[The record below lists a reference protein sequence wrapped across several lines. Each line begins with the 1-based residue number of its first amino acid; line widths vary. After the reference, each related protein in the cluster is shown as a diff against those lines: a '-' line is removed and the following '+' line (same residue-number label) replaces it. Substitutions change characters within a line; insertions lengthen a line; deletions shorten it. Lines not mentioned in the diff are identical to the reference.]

1 MSGRSAAACAEE
13 RERENKGARP
23 LPPGRPA
30 DPPLALVAAG
40 GHHQPPLQVLQRGV
54 AGSAAAAGHV
64 CRRKARARG
73 HSYLS
78 CATGLSRLLACALAL
93 SGPLATPS
101 RGPPCGCRVGVGW
114 CSVCVWQCT
123 CTPHVALQAAVRC
136 SVRGCTPAGQPQPR
150 RAGSSTLAGWLASGA
165 QRRSAAPRRAPAAPA
180 PPPRR
185 MACHR
190 HLLSALGALAALVV
204 LAALLPE
211 EGGGAGAGAGW
222 AAGGTRGAR
231 RPTRRPG
238 PGPPPRGRQLTNPN
252 ALHCEAGRS
261 RPTRRVPRGGWL
273 CPRLRC

>member
-73 HSYLS
+73 HSCRVPL
-78 CATGLSRLLACALAL
+78 ASRVCLLA
-93 SGPLATPS
+93 PS
-101 RGPPCGCRVGVGW
+101 LCLGLWQLPREVLPAGAGW
-114 CSVCVWQCT
+114 GLGGARCVYG
-123 CTPHVALQAAVRC
+123 
-136 SVRGCTPAGQPQPR
+136 SVRVRHTWPCRLRCGAACGAAGASWAAAASTR
-150 RAGSSTLAGWLASGA
+150 RKQHVGWLAGLWCTAPQRCAPPRSRGA
-165 QRRSAAPRRAPAAPA
+165 GAPAAPHGLPSPPPVGAGRAGGAGGAGGAASGGGRRRRRRRRLGRRRYARRAPAA
-180 PPPRR
+180 
-185 MACHR
+185 
-190 HLLSALGALAALVV
+190 
-204 LAALLPE
+204 
-211 EGGGAGAGAGW
+211 
-222 AAGGTRGAR
+222 
-231 RPTRRPG
+231 TRRPG